1 MLATKRA
8 FQLAKRN
15 MSTNFLVFFRHLN
28 SSKIARFIN
37 YCYPTI
43 LLQALIIPRMFFL
56 STIIFKVSIN
66 LPQIWHN
73 YLYTVFNNAMLHSS
87 QETTYN
93 KNYSDV
99 V

>member
-1 MLATKRA
+1 
-8 FQLAKRN
+8 
-15 MSTNFLVFFRHLN
+15 
-28 SSKIARFIN
+28 
-37 YCYPTI
+37 
-43 LLQALIIPRMFFL
+43 MFFL

-99 V
+99 VWVKYICGKNQNILFKKCILQVKSP